1 MNVWFIDT
9 SVLDHIVPV
18 PPVSRVF
25 SAGFGEGA
33 GGGWRRPVVVPRPG
47 PVPVPDPVAVPGPV
61 VRVVARGPGA
71 PAPGAATTGPG

>member
-33 GGGWRRPVVVPRPG
+33 GGGWRRPVVVP
-47 PVPVPDPVAVPGPV
+47 GPV

-71 PAPGAATTGPG
+71 PAPGAATTGPR